1 MQNDVVPS
9 RRRVRAGTQGIP
21 IAELSVESFTA
32 PITAYMRSYFL
43 TARAAVRRM
52 VEKRS
57 GVMLVHTPEREDA
70 YAGVERWSE
79 AFNSGDCLRQGTRVA
94 FDAMVSAFPP
104 ALSPRR
110 VTIVTK
116 FFCTDTE
123 PQHGPH
129 MFGSGW
135 RRVLTWDRSPGCLPD
150 ARITAIR
157 MIVERI
163 TESVSPS
170 IETSS
175 ASLPRR
181 MNVTASGPGEK

>member
-135 RRVLTWDRSPGCLPD
+135 RRVLTWDRSPGTLRTRRSHYGHQDDRRAHHRERFAVDRDKFSVVAPTD
-150 ARITAIR
+150 ERYRIGAR
-157 MIVERI
+157 
-163 TESVSPS
+163 
-170 IETSS
+170 
-175 ASLPRR
+175 
-181 MNVTASGPGEK
+181 

>member
-1 MQNDVVPS
+1 MSEKCQQRTHAPQQTMPS
-9 RRRVRAGTQGIP
+9 FDHLVGLGEQQLRHFETERKGID
-21 IAELSVESFTA
+21 ALA
-32 PITAYMRSYFL
+32 PA
-43 TARAAVRRM
+43 
-52 VEKRS
+52 
-57 GVMLVHTPEREDA
+57 
-70 YAGVERWSE
+70 
-79 AFNSGDCLRQGTRVA
+79 VA

-163 TESVSPS
+163 TESV
-170 IETSS
+170 
-175 ASLPRR
+175 
-181 MNVTASGPGEK
+181 